1 LSRNLISI
9 SCLDDDGYDCQF
21 GNRQYLILFNS
32 KVVGLAFRQDNLY
45 MLSMHENENVV
56 CVTSHVTKIL
66 IKLFKISP
74 KAKANQ
80 VIEDA
85 NQNLNYQD
93 FKFEVFKCYLVWA
106 DILSQK
112 IFRID
117 LSRIRPCSQ
126 K

>member
-1 LSRNLISI
+1 
-9 SCLDDDGYDCQF
+9 
-21 GNRQYLILFNS
+21 
-32 KVVGLAFRQDNLY
+32 

-56 CVTSHVTKIL
+56 CVTPHVTKIL
-66 IKLFKISP
+66 IKLFKMHLSP